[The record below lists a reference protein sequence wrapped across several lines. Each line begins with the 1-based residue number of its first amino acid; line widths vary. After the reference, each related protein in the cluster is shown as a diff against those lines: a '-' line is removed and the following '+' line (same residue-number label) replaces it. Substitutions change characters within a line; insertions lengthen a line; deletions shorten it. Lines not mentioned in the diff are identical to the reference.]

1 MHMRYALLL
10 VVSTLLAGVSASL
23 VSDLP
28 SVLQPLTGKANR
40 VSPRLLRL
48 REERGI
54 PVSSIENFKSLFTS
68 LKISDETLQWWL
80 KNGKTTDKLFTRLKL
95 GSAKSEMFNKP
106 QFATWVKYVDELSA
120 TRPDTKI
127 STISTIKAYYRDEAL
142 SQMIIAA
149 QKNPKAQQFADELQ
163 TRQLQYWLDNKK
175 APTDVFKLL
184 ELSKARDKLL
194 NNPQLATWLSYVDDF
209 NSKNPRISRISVMA
223 RYYGDET
230 LSKMLFEAMKTPSTA
245 ISLLNFTRSKSSV
258 G

>member
-1 MHMRYALLL
+1 
-10 VVSTLLAGVSASL
+10 
-23 VSDLP
+23 
-28 SVLQPLTGKANR
+28 
-40 VSPRLLRL
+40 
-48 REERGI
+48 
-54 PVSSIENFKSLFTS
+54 
-68 LKISDETLQWWL
+68 
-80 KNGKTTDKLFTRLKL
+80 
-95 GSAKSEMFNKP
+95 
-106 QFATWVKYVDELSA
+106 
-120 TRPDTKI
+120 
-127 STISTIKAYYRDEAL
+127 
-142 SQMIIAA
+142 MIIAA